1 MGNRAYVVFTEKQ
14 GDRQRFS
21 PAVYLHWN
29 GGPESIYQ
37 FLAELDRRG
46 CRGDVAYR
54 SARFCGVVADFF
66 GDGGQSL
73 GVDNGP
79 SNLTATEIEPF
90 VSGQDNGLYVV
101 GHDAMRRFKTGH
113 TGKVIELTA
122 DEVAR
127 EKAAALAD
135 DYADPDK
142 GIPADFGRLAAVKD
156 AARVDDDGAGDDD
169 QTEAEAEAEKTE
181 AAEAARAM
189 TGAVMAGAF
198 LQV

>member
-46 CRGDVAYR
+46 CRGDMSYR
-54 SARFCGVVADFF
+54 SARFCQVVADYF
-66 GDGGQSL
+66 GDDGLSL
-73 GVDNGP
+73 GVANGP
-79 SNLTATEIEPF
+79 RNLTRAEIKHFASE
-90 VSGQDNGLYVV
+90 DNGLYVV
-101 GHDAMRRFKTGH
+101 GRDTMRRFKATG
-113 TGKVIELTA
+113 ELTT
-122 DEVAR
+122 EQVAS
-127 EKAAALAD
+127 EKAAALAEKA
-135 DYADPDK
+135 YADPDK
-142 GIPADFGRLAAVKD
+142 GMPADFGRLAAAKD
-156 AARVDDDGAGDDD
+156 AAKADDDGAGDDG

-189 TGAVMAGAF
+189 TGAVMTGAF